1 MDKGYSANVQRRPV
15 HLRRPRAVGLQ
26 ALRNDPQENTQHHVE
41 HCPVALHEVAQP
53 LRDGEHPLAHWQP
66 GEDVVRQM
74 CRRLQILAKG
84 LADIRLW
91 GVVVALAVE
100 LAGTGQLKPGLEVL
114 GYGLVERS
122 PLGVALVV
130 ELGFGTRLPARV

>member
-1 MDKGYSANVQRRPV
+1 MGEDA
-15 HLRRPRAVGLQ
+15 AF
-26 ALRNDPQENTQHHVE
+26 
-41 HCPVALHEVAQP
+41 EVFAE
-53 LRDGEHPLAHWQP
+53 GLAHI
-66 GEDVVRQM
+66 G
-74 CRRLQILAKG
+74 
-84 LADIRLW
+84 LW
-91 GVVVALAVE
+91 GVVVTLAVE